1 MQAADKSIP
10 NKIVTIKPSDHP
22 WITCHIKNMIRKR
35 KRTFRQFKKT
45 NINHYWLKY
54 KTIRNNVVKE
64 IRQSKQQYFDKLDQ
78 LTATSFFLPHQNL
91 AKSHHLSSDAKDSK
105 PLNYINTD
113 IREQNIYNYD

>member
-78 LTATSFFLPHQNL
+78 L
-91 AKSHHLSSDAKDSK
+91 LSSENIDPKEHLAIRRIFSLVD
-105 PLNYINTD
+105 IITNTKFSNCPNVFE
-113 IREQNIYNYD
+113 IGVV